1 MKEYKTIVII
11 MKDGKYAEWEKDSWN
26 DYTYD
31 GKCFIVM
38 KDGAYIGFYNID
50 EVRTIVVE

>member
-1 MKEYKTIVII
+1 MKEYETIVII
-11 MKDGKYAEWEKDSWN
+11 MKDGRYAEWEKGSWN

-38 KDGAYIGFYNID
+38 KDGVYIGFYNID
-50 EVRTIVVE
+50 EVRSIVVE

>member
-1 MKEYKTIVII
+1 MNYETIIVI
-11 MKDGKYAEWEKDSWN
+11 MKDGKCAEWEKDDWN

-38 KDGAYIGFYNID
+38 KDGTYIGFYNID
-50 EVRTIVVE
+50 EVRTIIVE

>member
-1 MKEYKTIVII
+1 MKEYETIVII
-11 MKDGKYAEWEKDSWN
+11 MKDGKYAEWEKDDWN

-38 KDGAYIGFYNID
+38 KDGTYIGFYNID